1 MNGILF
7 MDMSSVKNRERNC
20 PENTLMLL
28 MIDSSS
34 LKILD
39 ANSVYEALLK
49 EKELKQQNGPFVI
62 SSEVK
67 KMCFFAAR
75 WY

>member
-1 MNGILF
+1 M
-7 MDMSSVKNRERNC
+7 
-20 PENTLMLL
+20 
-28 MIDSSS
+28 
-34 LKILD
+34 LD
-39 ANSVYEALLK
+39 ATSVYEALLK
-49 EKELKQQNGPFVI
+49 EKELNQQNEPFVI